1 MKPVRI
7 MAFHEIDPVDEAV
20 KAGEFQKMDP
30 TDSKSPGKI
39 SSQKPSPRHHVFATL
54 ALHCSVR
61 EPKKYH
67 PHMVNGRGAFLL
79 DEVEGLN
86 TVQWS
91 MSLITESS
99 DFGLKPTD
107 RKSTKDC
114 LVVQVNSSSHW
125 SIDPFPTGDA
135 GIHCPGTLV
144 GGIRLRVLLLAC
156 RPGRLDGYRKN
167 ILEGPRRW
175 ASPDCWGSWTVNPVL
190 TSMLVPF

>member
-30 TDSKSPGKI
+30 TDSTSLGKI
-39 SSQKPSPRHHVFATL
+39 SSQKPSPRHHVFAML

-67 PHMVNGRGAFLL
+67 PHMVNGLGAFLL

-91 MSLITESS
+91 MSLIT
-99 DFGLKPTD
+99 D
-107 RKSTKDC
+107 
-114 LVVQVNSSSHW
+114 H
-125 SIDPFPTGDA
+125 
-135 GIHCPGTLV
+135 
-144 GGIRLRVLLLAC
+144 
-156 RPGRLDGYRKN
+156 
-167 ILEGPRRW
+167 
-175 ASPDCWGSWTVNPVL
+175 
-190 TSMLVPF
+190 